1 MGDLQV
7 PWDRIWEKMKLK
19 SNIFLLVLVSLDLKK
34 KISMQTKLNQFNKKM
49 CSVVS
54 NQQNPL
60 FYKMQNSV
68 LKKKK
73 IYMILSK
80 IHK

>member
-1 MGDLQV
+1 
-7 PWDRIWEKMKLK
+7 
-19 SNIFLLVLVSLDLKK
+19 
-34 KISMQTKLNQFNKKM
+34 MQTKLNQFNKKM